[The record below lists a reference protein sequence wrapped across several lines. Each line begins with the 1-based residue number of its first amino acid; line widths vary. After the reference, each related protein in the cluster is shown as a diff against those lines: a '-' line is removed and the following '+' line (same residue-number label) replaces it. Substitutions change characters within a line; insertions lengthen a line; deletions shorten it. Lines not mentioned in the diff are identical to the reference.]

1 MLVLVVLVL
10 AVCSS
15 MSLGFRPVSSRSR
28 GMKLYE
34 DFRLDKTT
42 IVSDPLIF
50 SEKQLRENL
59 PEPEERWNPFA
70 AFLPDF
76 SGIFSGEGAKP
87 ASRGATLGGA
97 SAALRSSVSPELLE
111 SRTSEFVKG
120 KIDAKKFST
129 TLKAAFG
136 DKLGQVLPEILA
148 NLPADKSAALK
159 KVVK

>member
-1 MLVLVVLVL
+1 MNILLLAVL
-10 AVCSS
+10 AICLTVTVA
-15 MSLGFRPVSSRSR
+15 FRPVTRSRSST
-28 GMKLYE
+28 KLYE

-42 IVSDPLIF
+42 IISDPLIF
-50 SEKQLRENL
+50 SENQLRSNF
-59 PEPEERWNPFA
+59 PESEERWNPFA

-87 ASRGATLGGA
+87 ASSGATLGGA
-97 SAALRSSVSPELLE
+97 AAALRSSVSPELLE

-148 NLPADKSAALK
+148 NLPSDKSAALK
-159 KVVK
+159 KVIK